1 MKKQIVIPVCCILS
15 AALIG
20 GSIYGVMK
28 FNDSRIVVDV
38 LPVSMLS
45 TQYWSNSSSY
55 GYVTSN
61 VSQQIYLE
69 ENQVINDIYVQEG
82 DTVSIGDKLVAFDT
96 TLSEL
101 DMADKEIELQQIDL
115 QIKDLN
121 KQIEQIKAN
130 KVPENSYPSFDDFD
144 GSYNED
150 SNDESGVNNVS
161 MRSNSS
167 AGIHTM
173 AFMSG
178 SGTVMPVNLKVMEKT
193 EETEPESETELSEA
207 EDVLDFSTEPSE
219 STGTYEV
226 LCTDETIITREFI
239 NKIRGCDADGSNQ
252 NDERAQIV
260 VLKTPEH
267 GSWITLNGSRIP
279 ELTDN
284 EIPTRLGQFRKNGNK
299 MSTYPKKL
307 DGQTDILHLNGQDV
321 VYCTP
326 NTEIT
331 AAFL

>member
-130 KVPENSYPSFDDFD
+130 KVPENSSPSFDDFD

-178 SGTVMPVNLKVMEKT
+178 SGTGGIMPVNLKVTEKT
-193 EETEPESETELSEA
+193 EETEPESETQLSEA

-239 NKIRGCDADGSNQ
+239 NKIRGCDEDGSNQ
-252 NDERAQIV
+252 NDERA
-260 VLKTPEH
+260 
-267 GSWITLNGSRIP
+267 
-279 ELTDN
+279 
-284 EIPTRLGQFRKNGNK
+284 
-299 MSTYPKKL
+299 
-307 DGQTDILHLNGQDV
+307 
-321 VYCTP
+321 
-326 NTEIT
+326 
-331 AAFL
+331 